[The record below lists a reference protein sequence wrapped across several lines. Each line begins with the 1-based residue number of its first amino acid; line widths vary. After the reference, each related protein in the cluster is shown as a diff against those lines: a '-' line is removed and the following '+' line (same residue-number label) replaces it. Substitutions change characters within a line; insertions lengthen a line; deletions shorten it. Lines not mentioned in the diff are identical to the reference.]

1 MDNECPLVYFSLLLF
16 GGALEPVI
24 PNMLFALNSFSSVCC
39 ACRQTSRVF
48 SAHFRASLLICHW
61 TASLP
66 TACPLLHVCTST
78 FFPPILD
85 SDDSCT
91 LAVTSASTR
100 RYPSSGQRFNIPR
113 SFPPGGHFG
122 VLFLFIIGRIIS
134 RYPSFSDQATV

>member
-24 PNMLFALNSFSSVCC
+24 PNMLFALNSFSSVCSGPVD
-39 ACRQTSRVF
+39 AVGFFF

-61 TASLP
+61 SASLP

-100 RYPSSGQRFNIPR
+100 RYPSSGQRFKIPR

-122 VLFLFIIGRIIS
+122 VLFLFIIS